1 VVCTHSYC
9 LGRKRAEYL
18 RRQWVSAGVLLAK
31 LVSERRNNASR
42 GIVSKRCKTMFVRT
56 YRSQSQGVVGVYLQT
71 RTGVVR
77 LLEESKGK
85 EGSKTGIMTLAA
97 MATLLASALPASHP
111 PHLALSALGFTIFD

>member
-1 VVCTHSYC
+1 
-9 LGRKRAEYL
+9 
-18 RRQWVSAGVLLAK
+18 
-31 LVSERRNNASR
+31 
-42 GIVSKRCKTMFVRT
+42 MFVRT